1 MFFAHFYETEKQEE
15 CGFSLPTTYTGVEMD
30 SCPVCYVAFST
41 TQAEDVARKLPCE
54 HVACT
59 QCLEDCFEEATERGD
74 KTSPPVSFTAVLSAV
89 CQHSSQYNKQSERR
103 KSMK

>member
-1 MFFAHFYETEKQEE
+1 MAFPMIRAPLLLVHKGTNLVLWFLTV
-15 CGFSLPTTYTGVEMD
+15 PTAYTGGEMD
-30 SCPVCYVAFST
+30 SCPVCYVTFST

-74 KTSPPVSFTAVLSAV
+74 KTSPPVSFTAVCCWSFG
-89 CQHSSQYNKQSERR
+89 Q
-103 KSMK
+103 